1 MNDLDYINNEFNQYR
16 QQDASHK
23 DKIRQRNKIHQNQ
36 VVEQIKEEPRTF
48 AKTGVAIMMQ

>member
-1 MNDLDYINNEFNQYR
+1 VNDLDYINNEFNQYR